1 MWFSAYHG
9 DGNATLR
16 FKPARIRNYLLVGPG
31 IFAVPA
37 KGRRATKWRKG
48 FYSNPESYHESACPF
63 DDDAGSTCKTLG
75 LRNWNSDYGKNP
87 SDAVGATFPYRNHE
101 IPIFLKRGFNRALR
115 FGISEGS
122 QPGALCIGIIGYGV
136 RYKAEERGVAVLRR

>member
-37 KGRRATKWRKG
+37 KGRRATKWWKG
-48 FYSNPESYHESACPF
+48 PDSNPEFHHESAVRSMMTPVRR
-63 DDDAGSTCKTLG
+63 AK
-75 LRNWNSDYGKNP
+75 P
-87 SDAVGATFPYRNHE
+87 SDSE
-101 IPIFLKRGFNRALR
+101 IGTQMMERTLQTPLAPASPHGDALLHSTANRLIFYTKISKIVPRRLAFYVRHRRRGRQMQGGWR
-115 FGISEGS
+115 ES
-122 QPGALCIGIIGYGV
+122 
-136 RYKAEERGVAVLRR
+136 